1 MTPEL
6 TRGSKLK
13 TEGSQW
19 HGPSIHLQSEE
30 SVGCSCRPWPG
41 ANTVRHGQKIL
52 SELFFF
58 FFSILLGCPTAWMIS
73 TMPLERQFA
82 FLSPQTQMCIS
93 CRHLHKCTQRN
104 VSPNIRALH
113 EPFKLRHKI
122 NCQSSEKEN

>member
-19 HGPSIHLQSEE
+19 HGPTIRLQSEE
-30 SVGCSCRPWPG
+30 SVGCSCRPRPG

-58 FFSILLGCPTAWMIS
+58 FSLHFIRTSNSLDDIHHAFGKAICFPQPTDSNVHLM
-73 TMPLERQFA
+73 
-82 FLSPQTQMCIS
+82 QT
-93 CRHLHKCTQRN
+93 
-104 VSPNIRALH
+104 
-113 EPFKLRHKI
+113 
-122 NCQSSEKEN
+122 SS